1 MYHNLPLR
9 KYIPYEVVGFF
20 FNILNLNKYST
31 IWVSV
36 VRCDPSPPPSKIH
49 NIYSSEEFVFSKT
62 RLTNNT
68 AIGKEF
74 GS

>member
-9 KYIPYEVVGFF
+9 KYIPYEVVVFF

-31 IWVSV
+31 IWVIV

-49 NIYSSEEFVFSKT
+49 NIYSSYKYSEEFVFSKT
-62 RLTNNT
+62 RLITWL
-68 AIGKEF
+68 
-74 GS
+74 